1 MGFCDK
7 GGAAFSSETN
17 EWSTPQDLFDELNEE
32 FGFTIDVAATAENAK
47 CERYYTAAD
56 DGLKQSWGGESV
68 FCNPPY
74 GRQIGRWVEK
84 AAREAEKPG
93 TTVVLLIPSRTDTS
107 YFHDFLYRRAEIR
120 FIRGRIRFTREDG
133 ATGRAP
139 FPSMVAIFRSEQ
151 QCH

>member
-1 MGFCDK
+1 MSFCDK

-17 EWSTPQDLFDELNEE
+17 EWSTPQDLFEELNEE

-93 TTVVLLIPSRTDTS
+93 TTVVLLTRPEPIPATFTISSTVAPRSGSFAAASGSPEQTGPRAARPSR
-107 YFHDFLYRRAEIR
+107 
-120 FIRGRIRFTREDG
+120 
-133 ATGRAP
+133 P
-139 FPSMVAIFRSEQ
+139 W
-151 QCH
+151 